1 MRRSIIAIGCVV
13 LLIVTAGCSKKEST
27 SAPAGGASA
36 AASQAPLPVKTAVMI
51 NFNDVSVST
60 AGPPILRLG
69 FSIRN
74 ISKDP
79 VTCDASEFTIQLPDG
94 STVSADESAENKC
107 DPDLL
112 DPGTTG
118 KVTVFFN
125 LPTSSPGT
133 ITMSMMANNAIIG
146 RQSTTVK

>member
-1 MRRSIIAIGCVV
+1 MRRSVIAIGCAV

-27 SAPAGGASA
+27 SAPAGGAGS

-79 VTCDASEFTIQLPDG
+79 VTCDPSEFTVQLPDG
-94 STVSADESAENKC
+94 TTVNVDESAENKC

-112 DPGTTG
+112 DPGATG
-118 KVTVFFN
+118 KVIVFFN
-125 LPTSSPGT
+125 LPTGSPGT
-133 ITMSMMANNAIIG
+133 VVMSMTANNAIVG

>member
-1 MRRSIIAIGCVV
+1 MRRSVIAVGCAV
-13 LLIVTAGCSKKEST
+13 LLIVAAGCSKKEST

-69 FSIRN
+69 FSIHN

-79 VTCDASEFTIQLPDG
+79 VTCDPSEFSIQLPD
-94 STVSADESAENKC
+94 STTVRVDESAENKC

-112 DPGTTG
+112 DPGATG

-133 ITMSMMANNAIIG
+133 ITLSMAASNAIVG
-146 RQSTTVK
+146 RQTTAVK